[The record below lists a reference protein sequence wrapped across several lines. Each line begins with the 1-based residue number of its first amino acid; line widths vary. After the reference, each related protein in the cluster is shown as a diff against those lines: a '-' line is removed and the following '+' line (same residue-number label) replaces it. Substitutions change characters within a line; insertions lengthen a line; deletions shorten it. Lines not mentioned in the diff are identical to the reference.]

1 MELKNHIQ
9 LCSIMMITE
18 LKLINK
24 IELHGDREY
33 CFIYGMNEKH
43 DSFKR
48 MFKEIKRILWL
59 KK

>member
-1 MELKNHIQ
+1 
-9 LCSIMMITE
+9 MITE

-59 KK
+59 RKEK